1 MKKKSIAKNYIYNL
15 LYQLLTIVTPLITTP
30 YVCRVLGVNNNG
42 IYGYTLSIVTYFI
55 LFGSLGTNMYGQRE
69 IAYVQDDK
77 KKQTKIFWEIML
89 IKVISYLFASLAFVL
104 FLCISG
110 EYALY
115 YRILCVAL
123 LANLID
129 ISWFFQGNEDF
140 EKTVIRNMIVKVLGL
155 ILVFLLV
162 KTKND
167 LWIYFTIYVLSEF
180 LGNLSLWLYLPK
192 YLDKN
197 SGKKKLKKHLKPIMA
212 LFIPQIAIQ
221 IYAVLDK
228 TMVGNIT
235 GDMAEV
241 AYYDQAQRVIRALLL
256 IVSAMSTVM
265 CSRIAYAYSKHKY
278 KDMKKYLNQSVHMV
292 WLLATPFILGTFAIS
307 KHLVPIYFGAGFEP
321 VVGLMNVTSIILL
334 SIGLNNITGIQYLIQ
349 TKQQKIFTKS
359 VTIAAIIN
367 VILNYFFIKMYGAI
381 GAAYSSIIA
390 ETFILIYHL
399 RYTKEYLTL
408 KDIILASYKYIISS
422 IVMYI
427 VIMLLSQKLDMG
439 IISLGIKVIVGAISY
454 LATLFILKDKFTF
467 DLCNQVTS
475 FIKKK
480 IKR

>member
-15 LYQLLTIVTPLITTP
+15 LYQLLTIITPLITTP
-30 YVCRVLGVNNNG
+30 YVCRVLGVYNNG
-42 IYGYTLSIVTYFI
+42 IYGYTISIVTYFI
-55 LFGSLGTNMYGQRE
+55 LFGSLGTAMYGQRE

-77 KKQTKIFWEIML
+77 KKQTKIFWEIMF
-89 IKVISYLFASLAFVL
+89 IKIIAYLFVSLAFVL
-104 FLCISG
+104 LLCISG
-110 EYALY
+110 KYAVF

-129 ISWFFQGNEDF
+129 ISWFFQGNEVF

-197 SGKKKLKKHLKPIMA
+197 SGKKEFKKHLKPIMA

-235 GDMAEV
+235 GNMLEV
-241 AYYDQAQRVIRALLL
+241 SYYDQAQKVIRALLL
-256 IVSAMSTVM
+256 IVSAMSTVI
-265 CSRIAYAYSKHKY
+265 CSRIAYAYSKNKHN
-278 KDMKKYLNQSVHMV
+278 DMKKYLNQSVHMV

-307 KHLVPIYFGAGFEP
+307 KQLVPLYFGAGYEP
-321 VVGLMNVTSIILL
+321 VVGIMNVTSIILL
-334 SIGLNNITGIQYLIQ
+334 SIGLNNITGVQYLIQ
-349 TKQQKIFTKS
+349 TKQQKIFTQS

-367 VILNYFFIKMYGAI
+367 VILNFIFIKLYGAI

-390 ETFILIYHL
+390 ETFVLIYQL

-408 KDIILASYKYIISS
+408 KDIALSSYKYIISS
-422 IVMYI
+422 FIMYM
-427 VIMLLSQKLDMG
+427 VILSISQKLDMG
-439 IISLGIKVIVGAISY
+439 IVSLGIKVITGAISY
-454 LATLFILKDKFTF
+454 LVMLLILKDKFTF
-467 DLCNQVTS
+467 DLYNQITS